1 MARPGRPER
10 NRAARSFRQLRR
22 FHHVINSD
30 DVFGAHN
37 RRPCDVGPDESRA
50 TSQGRQALAAS
61 CRDCSA
67 AWLPQEHTHVSWCM
81 DCTEAFRQGRQAP
94 AVSCMDCIAVWL
106 LWERIRIAWCTDYI
120 AAAPPP
126 PNLGGIE
133 KTQ

>member
-1 MARPGRPER
+1 MY
-10 NRAARSFRQLRR
+10 
-22 FHHVINSD
+22 
-30 DVFGAHN
+30 

-67 AWLPQEHTHVSWCM
+67 
-81 DCTEAFRQGRQAP
+81 
-94 AVSCMDCIAVWL
+94 VWL

-120 AAAPPP
+120 AAAAPP

-133 KTQ
+133 KTQMRTLAWHGMPRDNQGETAASIRMRFAGAGRTE

>member
-1 MARPGRPER
+1 MY
-10 NRAARSFRQLRR
+10 
-22 FHHVINSD
+22 
-30 DVFGAHN
+30 

-61 CRDCSA
+61 CR
-67 AWLPQEHTHVSWCM
+67 

-133 KTQ
+133 KTQMRTLAWHGTRFIRPPLS